1 MFGMS
6 CGEDTMPEDSES
18 APAAPELPGVD
29 WAAPPAEMV
38 RNAHVAQV
46 MWGAAVLDNLLVTL
60 LTHSLPNLSRRLRER
75 LFEGYG
81 PLGNFAPRLDMAFAM
96 GIIGEKLRED
106 MVHIKDLR
114 NVMAHSPSR
123 ADLNDPAVRSILS
136 RLRGYTPEKDPLRFF
151 FDRVQDCLR
160 GLWELID
167 KLANEKGIKIEP
179 PAWPPG
185 R

>member
-1 MFGMS
+1 M
-6 CGEDTMPEDSES
+6 DEDSQS
-18 APAAPELPGVD
+18 TPARSPVAD
-29 WAAPPAEMV
+29 WTAPPAEIA

-60 LTHSLPNLSRRLRER
+60 LAHSLPNLSRRMRER

-114 NVMAHSPSR
+114 NLMAHSPSR
-123 ADLNDPAVRSILS
+123 ADLNDAAVRSILS
-136 RLRGYTPEKDPLRFF
+136 RLRGYTPEKDPLHFF

-160 GLWELID
+160 GLWDLIE
-167 KLANEKGIKIEP
+167 KLAKEKGVKIEP

>member
-1 MFGMS
+1 
-6 CGEDTMPEDSES
+6 MPEDSES
-18 APAAPELPGVD
+18 APAAPELPSAD
-29 WAAPPAEMV
+29 WAAPPTEMV

-46 MWGAAVLDNLLVTL
+46 MWGAAVLDNPLVTL
-60 LTHSLPNLSRRLRER
+60 LVHSLPNLSRRLRER

-81 PLGNFAPRLDMAFAM
+81 PLGNFA
-96 GIIGEKLRED
+96 
-106 MVHIKDLR
+106 
-114 NVMAHSPSR
+114 
-123 ADLNDPAVRSILS
+123 
-136 RLRGYTPEKDPLRFF
+136 LRFF

-160 GLWELID
+160 GLWQLID

>member
-1 MFGMS
+1 
-6 CGEDTMPEDSES
+6 
-18 APAAPELPGVD
+18 
-29 WAAPPAEMV
+29 MV

-81 PLGNFAPRLDMAFAM
+81 PLGYFAP
-96 GIIGEKLRED
+96 
-106 MVHIKDLR
+106 
-114 NVMAHSPSR
+114 
-123 ADLNDPAVRSILS
+123 
-136 RLRGYTPEKDPLRFF
+136 
-151 FDRVQDCLR
+151 
-160 GLWELID
+160 
-167 KLANEKGIKIEP
+167 P